1 MMMDA
6 PALCSTISSGRSR
19 LRSGMVTDGMIS
31 RWGGTTSLLRG
42 MDSRNRLV
50 GDAIVDDP
58 PVSELTTEHDDER
71 FKEPSTDPDDE
82 RCEKPLTNSDDERR
96 EEPSTDTD
104 AGVTYSVRRRFTK
117 PSRVSDEIGSSRAT
131 TLARAD
137 EYDWKELCK
146 SRPVVA
152 IETATVGNDGGACSL
167 ATSFIFCAMISKPV
181 SAGTP
186 RDGMTPRAESAAATT
201 TGDATTRNV
210 MKNATMKGKMDGGG
224 GCAMKRLEVVE
235 QEGNKLPKPCE

>member
-6 PALCSTISSGRSR
+6 PALSSTISSGRSR
-19 LRSGMVTDGMIS
+19 LRSGMATDGMIS
-31 RWGGTTSLLRG
+31 RWGGTTSSSRG
-42 MDSRNRLV
+42 MDSLNRLV
-50 GDAIVDDP
+50 GVAIVDDP
-58 PVSELTTEHDDER
+58 PESELTTEQ
-71 FKEPSTDPDDE
+71 
-82 RCEKPLTNSDDERR
+82 DDERR
-96 EEPSTDTD
+96 EEPSTDAD
-104 AGVTYSVRRRFTK
+104 AGVTYSVRRCFTK

-152 IETATVGNDGGACSL
+152 IETATVGDDGGACSL

-186 RDGMTPRAESAAATT
+186 RDGMTPRAESAAVTT
-201 TGDATTRNV
+201 TGDATTRNA
-210 MKNATMKGKMDGGG
+210 MKNATMKGTMDGGG
-224 GCAMKRLEVVE
+224 CGAMKRLEVVE